1 MPEPTDDKTEVSI
14 EELQKKLIEQDEKIK
29 ELTSSLE
36 EIKGEKEKSDKELKD
51 VREINTKLLR
61 RDGVLE
67 PRGTEEKP
75 ETITEFVDS
84 FIDLGMKN
92 LKRKYGDTNGN

>member
-1 MPEPTDDKTEVSI
+1 MTEPAEDDKGVSI

-61 RDGVLE
+61 KDGVLD
-67 PRGTEEKP
+67 PRGAEEKP

-84 FIDLGMKN
+84 FIDIGMKN
-92 LKRKYGDTNGN
+92 LKRKYGGINGN